1 MSKALSSLPPEVEHR
16 LSGWE
21 QLQYRLSLTQEP
33 RLRPSLTISRQFGC
47 EGFPLAER
55 LKTLFEKASGEPW
68 NIYDKTLIERVS
80 EEQGISMNLLQRL
93 GDMSRALEALGLHPS
108 GHVTHDE
115 AFAKVAK
122 HLLKIARVGN
132 AVIVGR
138 GGASLCA
145 GLKNC
150 YHFRL
155 EAGEAWRVASLMKR
169 LEVSRSEA
177 EETVKAGSK
186 LRERFV
192 SQCLGEDITQHRHY
206 DAIFN
211 NERHSVEEIAQAIL
225 SYVRSGWAEKGYF
238 KG

>member
-1 MSKALSSLPPEVEHR
+1 VENR

-21 QLQYRLSLTQEP
+21 QLQYRLALTQEP
-33 RLRPSLTISRQFGC
+33 KLRPSITISRQFGC

-55 LKTLFEKASGEPW
+55 LKVLFERAAGEPW
-68 NIYDKTLIERVS
+68 NIYDKTLIETVS
-80 EEQGISMNLLQRL
+80 EEQGISLNLLRRL
-93 GDMSRALEALGLHPS
+93 GDMSHALEALGLHPS
-108 GHVTHDE
+108 GHMTHDE

-122 HLLKIARVGN
+122 YLVKIAGVGN

-138 GGASLCA
+138 GGATLCA

-150 YHFRL
+150 FHFRL
-155 EAGEAWRVASLMKR
+155 EAGEAWRVGSIQNR
-169 LEVSRSEA
+169 LELSREEA
-177 EETVKAGSK
+177 AEAVKSGSR

-192 SQCLGEDITQHRHY
+192 SQCLGADITQHRHY

-211 NERHSVEEIAQAIL
+211 NERHDVEEIAQGIL
-225 SYVRSGWAEKGYF
+225 AYVRSAWPEKGYF

>member
-1 MSKALSSLPPEVEHR
+1 VSKALSSLPPAVENR
-16 LSGWE
+16 LAGWE
-21 QLQYRLSLTQEP
+21 QLQYRLTLTPEV
-33 RLRPSLTISRQFGC
+33 RLRPSITISRQFGC

-55 LKTLFEKASGEPW
+55 LKDLFEKASGEPW
-68 NIYDKTLIERVS
+68 NIYDKSLIEKVS
-80 EEQGISMNLLQRL
+80 EEQGISLNLLKRL
-93 GDMSRALEALGLHPS
+93 GDMSRALESLGLHPS

-122 HLLKIARVGN
+122 HLVKIARVGN

-138 GGASLCA
+138 GGATLCA

-155 EAGEAWRVASLMKR
+155 EASEEWRVGSIMKR
-169 LEVSRSEA
+169 LETSRAEA
-177 EETVKAGSK
+177 EEAVKAGSR
-186 LRERFV
+186 LREKFV
-192 SQCLGEDITQHRHY
+192 SQCLGEDITQHKHY

-211 NERHSVEEIAQAIL
+211 NERHSVEEVAQAIL
-225 SYVRSGWAEKGYF
+225 AYVRSAWQEKGYF